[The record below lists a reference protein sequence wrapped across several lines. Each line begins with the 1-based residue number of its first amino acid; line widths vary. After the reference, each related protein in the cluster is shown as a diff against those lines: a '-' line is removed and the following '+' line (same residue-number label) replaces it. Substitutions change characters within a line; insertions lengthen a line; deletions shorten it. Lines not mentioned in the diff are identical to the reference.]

1 MALPI
6 GSMYQQKAL
15 GNGVIGSLESNDP
28 TDVVTA
34 GEDIPFGV
42 ALDIKGGKAVVA
54 TKAPIFGIA
63 MKRDYAIGND
73 YNAIK
78 DDHYYKGEKISAV
91 RKGGISVPI
100 TEDVNRYDQATVN
113 NDGTFRPARSGEPVV
128 GRFIT
133 NGDSGSTAII
143 QIELTDMGTT
153 GTGAS
158 SSSPA
163 PSAPSSSGSRSGSGS
178 GSSASG
184 SSSTSGSGS
193 H

>member
-6 GSMYQQKAL
+6 GGLYQNKAL
-15 GNGVIGSLESNDP
+15 GNGTIGSLESNDP
-28 TDVVTA
+28 TNVVTA

-42 ALDIKGGKAVVA
+42 ALDIKDGMAVVA

-63 MKRDYAIGND
+63 MKRDYAVGND
-73 YNAIK
+73 YSAIK
-78 DDHYYKGEKISAV
+78 DDHYYKGEKVSAV

-113 NDGTFRPARSGEPVV
+113 NDGTFRPAHSGEPVV

-153 GTGAS
+153 GTGAGTGT
-158 SSSPA
+158 
-163 PSAPSSSGSRSGSGS
+163 PSSTGS
-178 GSSASG
+178 